1 MLRRFRISFWFF
13 RAFWEKY
20 FKVIILG
27 LVLGISVFVF
37 YSRFTHLIPQP
48 KKTTKIGFVGRYTPN
63 KLPLSVLE
71 KISRGL
77 VKTEMNG
84 SASPDLAESWEI
96 KDEGKT
102 YTFHLKKGFSWQDG
116 TPLKTE
122 DIHYNLE
129 GVKLE
134 VKNDDTLEF
143 KLNEP
148 FSPFPTILNQPL
160 FKEGFLGLGEY
171 RVTSMKFSGDFVDS
185 LKIESDDALI
195 FKFYPTERAAVLG
208 FKLGEIDELTNIT
221 DLSEF
226 ETWPNINITPELH
239 QDQFVAVFYNT
250 KDQNL
255 SSKTFRQAL
264 TYAIEKP
271 DDKSRALGPLNPN
284 SWTYNN
290 QVKPYDYNLQKAKD
304 LLEESKLTEVEIEL
318 TTTFSQLPF
327 AEKIK
332 ESWQKLGIKTTVR
345 VISTLPE
352 DFQAFLASQEIPA
365 DPDQYTLWHSTQNG
379 NITGYND
386 PRIDQ
391 LLESARKTLDLE
403 ERKEKYFDFQRFL
416 VEDVPAAFLFHPTVY
431 TISR

>member
-1 MLRRFRISFWFF
+1 M
-13 RAFWEKY
+13 
-20 FKVIILG
+20 
-27 LVLGISVFVF
+27 
-37 YSRFTHLIPQP
+37 
-48 KKTTKIGFVGRYTPN
+48 
-63 KLPLSVLE
+63 
-71 KISRGL
+71 
-77 VKTEMNG
+77 
-84 SASPDLAESWEI
+84 
-96 KDEGKT
+96 
-102 YTFHLKKGFSWQDG
+102 
-116 TPLKTE
+116 
-122 DIHYNLE
+122 
-129 GVKLE
+129 
-134 VKNDDTLEF
+134 
-143 KLNEP
+143 
-148 FSPFPTILNQPL
+148 
-160 FKEGFLGLGEY
+160 GEY
-171 RVTSMKFSGDFVDS
+171 RVASMKFSGDFVDS

-345 VISTLPE
+345 VISALPE